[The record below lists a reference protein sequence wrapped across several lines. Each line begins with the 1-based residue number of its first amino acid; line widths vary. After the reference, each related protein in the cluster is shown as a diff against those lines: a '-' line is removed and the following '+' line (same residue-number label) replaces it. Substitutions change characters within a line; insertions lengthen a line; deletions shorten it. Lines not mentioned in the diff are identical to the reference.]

1 MKNHNLFIEKIFNIE
16 DQEER
21 YRLLKEY
28 MLSLNFEELMAW
40 TKSDFAQLNANLDK
54 GITQEEREKLIA
66 QLSKFDELQVVHS
79 WQKKAA

>member
-1 MKNHNLFIEKIFNIE
+1 MENHNLFIEKLFKIE
-16 DQEER
+16 DLEER

-28 MLSLNFEELMAW
+28 MLGLNFEELIAW

-66 QLSKFDELQVVHS
+66 QLSKFDDLQAIYMLR
-79 WQKKAA
+79 KKAA